1 MQIRS
6 SQAIDIT
13 PGLRCSAPRT
23 SFNRMKPVQKML
35 GASEGL
41 LDRALC
47 VLGAVIFSQ
56 APEFMQQYLQ
66 RLGGHLDEARRQLQ
80 QFRHAAEQSGLTLDR
95 FITQTSANS
104 DTAVARLGGV
114 MSEAVTRVDTL
125 QSAQTALQ
133 DASLWARPFVFL
145 RHVDSSIAHAT
156 WVIFKP
162 AVPTTVEGLVYAL
175 CGMLVFIG
183 IYHLGVKA
191 PIVRLRARR
200 RRRPAV
206 VTV

>member
-1 MQIRS
+1 MAKRSHRIR
-6 SQAIDIT
+6 Q
-13 PGLRCSAPRT
+13 LHPRLALPRELT
-23 SFNRMKPVQKML
+23 NFKSMKPVQKML
-35 GASEGL
+35 GAGEGL

-66 RLGGHLDEARRQLQ
+66 RLGGHLDEARRQLR

-104 DTAVARLGGV
+104 DTAVAKLGGV
-114 MSEAVTRVDTL
+114 MSDAVTRVDRL
-125 QSAQTALQ
+125 QSAQSALL
-133 DASLWARPFVFL
+133 DASLWTRPFVFL

-156 WVIFKP
+156 WTIFKP
-162 AVPTTVEGLVYAL
+162 AVPTTVEGMVYAL

-200 RRRPAV
+200 RSRPAV
-206 VTV
+206 VTI

>member
-1 MQIRS
+1 
-6 SQAIDIT
+6 
-13 PGLRCSAPRT
+13 
-23 SFNRMKPVQKML
+23 MKAAEKLL

-66 RLGGHLDEARRQLQ
+66 RLGGHLDEARRQLR
-80 QFRHAAEQSGLTLDR
+80 QFRNAAEQSGLTLDR
-95 FITQTSANS
+95 FIAQTSGNS
-104 DTAVARLGGV
+104 DVAVAKLGGV
-114 MSEAVTRVDTL
+114 MSDAVNRVDTL
-125 QSAQTALQ
+125 ASAQSALQ
-133 DASLWARPFVFL
+133 NASLWTRPFVFL

-156 WVIFKP
+156 WAIFKP

-183 IYHLGVKA
+183 IYHLGIKA
-191 PIVRLRARR
+191 PIVRFRSRS
-200 RRRPAV
+200 RRRPAAV
-206 VTV
+206 SA

>member
-1 MQIRS
+1 MAKRSHRIR
-6 SQAIDIT
+6 Q
-13 PGLRCSAPRT
+13 LHPRLALPRELT
-23 SFNRMKPVQKML
+23 NFKSMKPVQKML
-35 GASEGL
+35 GAGEGL

-66 RLGGHLDEARRQLQ
+66 RLGGHLDEARRQLR

-104 DTAVARLGGV
+104 DTAVAKLGGV
-114 MSEAVTRVDTL
+114 MSDAVTRVDRL
-125 QSAQTALQ
+125 QSAQSALL
-133 DASLWARPFVFL
+133 DASLWTRPFVFL
-145 RHVDSSIAHAT
+145 RHIASSIAHAT
-156 WVIFKP
+156 WTIFKP

-175 CGMLVFIG
+175 CGMLEFIG

-200 RRRPAV
+200 RSRPAV
-206 VTV
+206 VTI